1 MPAGTEHRK
10 KKKKK
15 KREETKNKE
24 ETEVKK
30 AEVTLPKLRCI
41 TPPFS
46 ITSAVF
52 FNKNKQQG

>member
-10 KKKKK
+10 KEKKKGEEAK
-15 KREETKNKE
+15 KKE

-30 AEVTLPKLRCI
+30 AEVTPPKLRCI
-41 TPPFS
+41 TLPFS